1 MEASRSPPVWPP
13 IAGWRPAARRRPLRH
28 QPGSPVRRQRRVLPL
43 LDCSAAGDADAA
55 PGDTG
60 SCRHLPASAVRRRL
74 PLHVGARPPAHDGVR
89 LRRREPAADRLFLL
103 IVLIGE
109 DEGLTPGQIGLLSAA
124 VGVGTLVD
132 SLASPWFRKVFRLCT
147 ILVLE
152 LWTWLAVWPFVVWPR
167 AWVLAGWALVVGIAA
182 PVADSVVV
190 GYRLA
195 LTPDRLVGR
204 VESVR
209 TTISLVASP
218 LGPLLAG
225 WL

>member
-60 SCRHLPASAVRRRL
+60 ACRHLTASAVRRRL

-132 SLASPWFRKVFRLCT
+132 SLASPWFRKVFASARSSCSSSGRGSPSGPSLSG
-147 ILVLE
+147 
-152 LWTWLAVWPFVVWPR
+152 R
-167 AWVLAGWALVVGIAA
+167 ARGCWRAGRWW
-182 PVADSVVV
+182 S
-190 GYRLA
+190 
-195 LTPDRLVGR
+195 
-204 VESVR
+204 
-209 TTISLVASP
+209 ASP
-218 LGPLLAG
+218 RRWRTPWSSATDSR
-225 WL
+225 